1 MHPALPAAAP
11 CGRPTWSG
19 LLQFSL
25 VGIPLK
31 AYPAVRT
38 RDLPPVHQRH
48 AGCGQRIRYVKQC
61 PDHGPVEG
69 AAIVRAVDYG
79 PDQHVVL
86 DEEALDA
93 LRPVRD
99 RALRLE
105 HFVEPADVEPLLFA
119 GRTLYLVPDGPAAEP
134 AYAVLHR
141 ALIEHQRWGLGQVV
155 LGGHRHFVL
164 VRPSETGLLL
174 HELHY
179 PEQVRACPR
188 AVPTA
193 PATAGEELRLAGQLI
208 AAASGAVDWSRY
220 VDRAAQELRALVEAQ
235 LADQPAATV
244 MEPVLL
250 PLLQALRDSVAAA
263 EPGPAGP
270 KVKTAV
276 PRRADRPVPRP
287 APRARKR
294 RTA

>member
-1 MHPALPAAAP
+1 MHPALPAAAT

-86 DEEALDA
+86 DEEALAA

-134 AYAVLHR
+134 AYAVLHQ
-141 ALIEHQRWGLGQVV
+141 ALIEHQRWALGQVV

-164 VRPSETGLLL
+164 VRPGDGVLML

-188 AVPTA
+188 MA
-193 PATAGEELRLAGQLI
+193 PASLMAAEEEMRLAGQLI
-208 AAASGAVDWSRY
+208 AAASGVVDWSRY
-220 VDRAAQELRALVEAQ
+220 GDRAAQELRALVEAQ
-235 LADQPAATV
+235 LADQPLAAV
-244 MEPVLL
+244 AEPVLL

-263 EPGPAGP
+263 ETAPDGS
-270 KVKTAV
+270 KSKTAA
-276 PRRADRPVPRP
+276 PRPSHRPGSRP